1 MNTLINYIGNK
12 RKMATTLVDIIR
24 SISHCQY
31 AEPYA
36 GSAAVFFA
44 KGRPDVGSSLYL
56 EHLNDINA
64 NLMTAYRTM
73 QDPIKREQVVNRLH
87 YTLYSNG
94 EWNAAAS
101 ILQSDEATDIDI
113 TWALV
118 VAHNQAFAGSPNTG
132 WARSIMRKKPMAPN
146 LPLMWQS
153 RIGDAFEES
162 LGRLRWA
169 SIHNEDALSFIKR
182 VDSPFTLFYVDPPY
196 VGTKPGKGY
205 DVHTPD
211 DWRSLQDTLASV
223 QGSWVLTS
231 YETIDISYDKHVEL
245 DSSTSLSR
253 SSKGSSRIE
262 HVWVK
267 YAVE

>member
-1 MNTLINYIGNK
+1 MDTLINYVGNK
-12 RKMATTLVDIIR
+12 RKMSGMLVDLIR
-24 SISHCQY
+24 GIPHRQY

-36 GSAAVFFA
+36 GSAAVFFV

-64 NLMTAYRTM
+64 NLMTAYKTM
-73 QDPIKREQVVNRLH
+73 QDPIKRDRVMNRLR
-87 YTLYSNG
+87 YTLYSHK
-94 EWNAAAS
+94 EWGIATS
-101 ILQSDEATDIDI
+101 ILQSEDASDIDI
-113 TWALV
+113 AWALV

-169 SIHNEDALSFIKR
+169 TIHNEDALTFIKR

-196 VGTKPGKGY
+196 VDTKPGKGY
-205 DVHTPD
+205 DVHTPE
-211 DWRSLQDTLASV
+211 DWRNLQDTLASV
-223 QGSWVLTS
+223 KGSWIMTS
-231 YETIDISYDKHVEL
+231 YKEIDIPFDQCIDVET
-245 DSSTSLSR
+245 STSISR
-253 SSKGSSRIE
+253 TGKGSSRIE
-262 HVWVK
+262 YVWVK
-267 YAVE
+267 YADE